1 MNYKTIAAISIVL
14 ALGGYAVGRYLQPPE
29 VVTKEVEKIK
39 EVEVVKRDV
48 KTIIKEVVRPDGSKE
63 TVTTIDESTRE
74 NTRRQTDTAKEVTV
88 APAKPQWKAGAT
100 VKASLTNVLPVYG
113 VQIERRILGPF
124 YVGVQGWTDST
135 VAVGIS
141 MEF

>member
-1 MNYKTIAAISIVL
+1 MNYKTVVLISIVL

-74 NTRRQTDTAKEVTV
+74 NTRRQADTSKETTIT
-88 APAKPQWKAGAT
+88 PAKPRWKAGAN

-124 YVGVQGWTDST
+124 YVGVQGWADST
-135 VAVGIS
+135 VAVSVS

>member
-1 MNYKTIAAISIVL
+1 MKYKTIAMISIVL

-100 VKASLTNVLPVYG
+100 VKAL
-113 VQIERRILGPF
+113 
-124 YVGVQGWTDST
+124 
-135 VAVGIS
+135 
-141 MEF
+141 